1 MKKNY
6 YWSIM
11 IATIMAV
18 MSAGFVSCG
27 DDDDDGNDEVING
40 GSISKIDPVQE
51 RLKPFIGLWDIKAND
66 YYHYVTFPDYRILF
80 FQDSKCVIL
89 KKENEKI
96 HNLLSWD
103 YDESN
108 KYLSIAGEAKG
119 QWQITSV
126 GDNAWTGLALWYGGN
141 NAYSAEKQTVRNVM
155 DYYYDG
161 STWMSDSVKATFELN
176 EYYDALNSHHRDIYF
191 TVHKHHSNG
200 EKYVTYKFNLT
211 GLTSSQLYENPENDI
226 IVIDK
231 GNQKGT
237 EICNIQLVHP
247 YSYKDVYMNV
257 HVKDKYDEFSGK
269 FMPQRK

>member
-176 EYYDALNSHHRDIYF
+176 EYYDVLNIQGGLVLLVDNKDTISVALTRSVIVTGKSKF
-191 TVHKHHSNG
+191 G
-200 EKYVTYKFNLT
+200 EKQYNTKVFCTIK
-211 GLTSSQLYENPENDI
+211 I
-226 IVIDK
+226 KI
-231 GNQKGT
+231 
-237 EICNIQLVHP
+237 
-247 YSYKDVYMNV
+247 
-257 HVKDKYDEFSGK
+257 
-269 FMPQRK
+269 